1 MFGLALRP
9 LCHETIF
16 PSMGL
21 GQGWDLDWGLGFLK
35 GAQEVGAS
43 GEDFCPLRHTPP
55 SNLTPFPWD
64 SFQTYKTPTQA
75 PRGSLHLWFS
85 KCESKCLWVPCETQ
99 FSRCLFVFLL
109 TGGLLQPAL
118 VPILG
123 ISGGSPA
130 SLLRPAFLAS

>member
-9 LCHETIF
+9 LCRETIF

-21 GQGWDLDWGLGFLK
+21 GQGWDLDWGLGFLE

-55 SNLTPFPWD
+55 ATSLHFPGTPSKHIKPLLRLQGGACIFGFQSVKANAFGYLVRH
-64 SFQTYKTPTQA
+64 SFQDAYL
-75 PRGSLHLWFS
+75 SS
-85 KCESKCLWVPCETQ
+85 
-99 FSRCLFVFLL
+99 FLE
-109 TGGLLQPAL
+109 GGWLQPAL

-123 ISGGSPA
+123 ISVAAQP
-130 SLLRPAFLAS
+130 PF